1 MKFLWVVLL
10 ITLSALGEGN
20 TTPNQACNP
29 NDLKGLSN
37 FKAGIPIDT
46 SGRLAM
52 WVGGGCCEWQGI
64 TCDNRTGRVIGISLP
79 AWITKDDEPFLARMV
94 GTLSPSINLI
104 SFLEVLNLGEN
115 SDLTGNIP
123 ELILPKLQ
131 RLYLYSN
138 SFYGPVPDSIAS
150 LTHLV
155 SLDLRNNSLSGHI
168 PQGIGQL
175 QVLQDLDFS
184 NNFLSGKL
192 PSSMANL
199 SAIRNLGLDSNFL
212 EGPITFLSISPK
224 MSHLRLIRLQDNSL
238 TGKIPKFIGQ
248 LPQLEHLL
256 LSRNMIEGPL
266 PSEMSSLKHLETL
279 DVSFNPLRL
288 SAIPKWLPELP
299 SLLRIFLAGCEIQG
313 EIPELFPS
321 AIKELDLSANNLT
334 GSIPTRFGDENFQ
347 MLFSL
352 NLSKN
357 ALVSNIP
364 ESIGNLK
371 RLIWLD
377 LHANKLSSNLP
388 EALGNLIKL
397 TKLELQQNQF
407 SGTIPN
413 KFLKLKDL
421 WKFDVSDN
429 LLEGKIPEG
438 KPFSDFPKSSYSGNK
453 GLCGKPLPPC
463 KKT

>member
-1 MKFLWVVLL
+1 MQPKRPQRPKQFQGWDSHRHLRPPSDV
-10 ITLSALGEGN
+10 G
-20 TTPNQACNP
+20 
-29 NDLKGLSN
+29 
-37 FKAGIPIDT
+37 
-46 SGRLAM
+46 
-52 WVGGGCCEWQGI
+52 VGGGCCEWQGI

-94 GTLSPSINLI
+94 GTLYPSINLI

-123 ELILPKLQ
+123 ELILRKLQ

-138 SFYGPVPDSIAS
+138 SFYGPMPDSIAS
-150 LTHLV
+150 LTRLV
-155 SLDLRNNSLSGHI
+155 SLDFHNNSLSGHI

-184 NNFLSGKL
+184 NNFLSG
-192 PSSMANL
+192 
-199 SAIRNLGLDSNFL
+199 
-212 EGPITFLSISPK
+212 
-224 MSHLRLIRLQDNSL
+224 
-238 TGKIPKFIGQ
+238 
-248 LPQLEHLL
+248 
-256 LSRNMIEGPL
+256 PL

-288 SAIPKWLPELP
+288 SAVPKWLPELP

-321 AIKELDLSANNLT
+321 AIQELDLSANNLT

-352 NLSKN
+352 NLYKN
-357 ALVSNIP
+357 TLVSNIP
-364 ESIGNLK
+364 QSIGNLK

-388 EALGNLIKL
+388 EALGNLTKL

-407 SGTIPN
+407 SGKIPN
-413 KFLKLKDL
+413 KFLKLKNL

-463 KKT
+463 KNT